1 MFFKLRSIPEMFLY
15 YMEKYSPLVWT
26 IVSLV
31 FFSICLQILNL
42 RWVDSLRASLEIP
55 SSWIRQDMFILSK
68 TRWKRMLKS
77 TGLVENS
84 KRKNATQKQ
93 LRKAFMLPNGR
104 ENITILL
111 GLHNFKIMAENMG
124 ENKIIQ
130 FNTLKNLTQFF

>member
-1 MFFKLRSIPEMFLY
+1 MFFKSRSIPEMFFY
-15 YMEKYSPLVWT
+15 YMKKYSPLVRT

-31 FFSICLQILNL
+31 FFSICLQILIL

-84 KRKNATQKQ
+84 KRKNATQKL

-104 ENITILL
+104 ENIIILL

-124 ENKIIQ
+124 SNKIIH
-130 FNTLKNLTQFF
+130 